1 MNDYAT
7 DEIEAL
13 LGPLEDDE
21 ADDGLAERRGRSRN
35 FPRLPTTPSGN
46 LSSPR
51 PQGQAVTQMQLQAL
65 ATRVDGRLKQ
75 LDTKTGVLER
85 RVNTVNHEQG
95 RQAAAIKKEI
105 TARMKEAKEQRQI
118 IQLLAI
124 LPLISRP
131 SSRTLTADIQDA
143 DTARTVDLKKGDK
156 VLIDSDGLS
165 ALLPLLLIGGIGGG

>member
-1 MNDYAT
+1 
-7 DEIEAL
+7 
-13 LGPLEDDE
+13 
-21 ADDGLAERRGRSRN
+21 
-35 FPRLPTTPSGN
+35 
-46 LSSPR
+46 
-51 PQGQAVTQMQLQAL
+51 MQLQAL

-85 RVNTVNHEQG
+85 RINTVNTEQG

-156 VLIDSDGLS
+156 VLIDTDGIG
-165 ALLPLLLIGGIGGG
+165 ALLPLLLIGGLGGGSGGLGLGGEGDSSSLLILALALSGSLGGSR